1 MSSHE
6 YIFKESEGK
15 FKFCGDF
22 ESLYQNIEDPWLQSA
37 SKKTNGEVG
46 MVNFYNISRKML
58 TNFLSGYVKDE
69 DSICDCGCGNGHLT
83 KSLQMEFHKQTVS
96 GCDISKT
103 AIKNAKKSFEDIE
116 FIHHDILSGPLPQKF
131 NFIILSNILW
141 YVIHDFE
148 ILIKN
153 SLGSLKRS
161 EKSFLVIQNA
171 LFKSD
176 QKYFREIV
184 NSIGTLTDL
193 FVNPMRQ
200 ISKIGGNLAVNTAF
214 FSKDEMKHDFGIVLI
229 EVPRCS

>member
-1 MSSHE
+1 ME
-6 YIFKESEGK
+6 
-15 FKFCGDF
+15 
-22 ESLYQNIEDPWLQSA
+22 
-37 SKKTNGEVG
+37 
-46 MVNFYNISRKML
+46 FYN
-58 TNFLSGYVKDE
+58 
-69 DSICDCGCGNGHLT
+69 
-83 KSLQMEFHKQTVS
+83 QTVS

-103 AIKNAKKSFEDIE
+103 AIKNAKKRFEDIE
-116 FIHHDILSGPLPQKF
+116 FIHHDILAGPLPQKF

-153 SLGSLKRS
+153 SLGSLKRN

-200 ISKIGGNLAVNTAF
+200 ISKIRGNLSVNTAF
-214 FSKDEMKHDFGIVLI
+214 VSKDEMKHDFGIVLI